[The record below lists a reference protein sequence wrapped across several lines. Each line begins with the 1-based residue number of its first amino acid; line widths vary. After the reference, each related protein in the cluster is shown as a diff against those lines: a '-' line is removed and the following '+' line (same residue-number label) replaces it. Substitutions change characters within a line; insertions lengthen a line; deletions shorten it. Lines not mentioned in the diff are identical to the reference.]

1 MLSQTEV
8 CKMLKGLSPRKD
20 TGLDDLPARFIRDSA
35 KSIAYLISYTIN
47 WSLKTGIVQ
56 DEIKTAR
63 VIPLYK
69 KNSKLEPGSYRL
81 VSILSILEK
90 AVLIQLKNY
99 LKENDLFYQFQ
110 SGFRTSFSTVTCL
123 TYCTDYIWYG
133 MDNGLY
139 TAMVMID
146 LQKAFDTVNHSLLSH
161 NLQATV
167 SVFWLTSYVIN

>member
-1 MLSQTEV
+1 M
-8 CKMLKGLSPRKD
+8 
-20 TGLDDLPARFIRDSA
+20 
-35 KSIAYLISYTIN
+35 
-47 WSLKTGIVQ
+47 
-56 DEIKTAR
+56 
-63 VIPLYK
+63 YK

-167 SVFWLTSYVIN
+167 SVFWLTSYVINESNPESRYKRNFFQTQDGTLWCTTAGYHPVSIAFLI